1 MTRHRI
7 GDKWIDISFNEEDID
22 EIRLRTPERTGDL
35 KRGWMLESMTG
46 DIVNMVLYTPFVEFG
61 TVKMAGSF
69 MVFQSLWGMEKRL
82 HSRIADQITEG
93 APLLKLPK
101 IVIKI

>member
-7 GDKWIDISFNEEDID
+7 GDKWIDLSFNEEDID
-22 EIRLRTPERTGDL
+22 EIRLLTPVRTGDL
-35 KRGWMLESMTG
+35 QRGWMLEAMTG
-46 DIVNMVLYTPFVEFG
+46 DIINLVHYTPFVEFG

-69 MVFQSLWGMEKRL
+69 MVLQSLWGMEKRL

-93 APLLKLPK
+93 DPLLKLPE
-101 IVIKI
+101 IVIQI